1 MPNEVVVD
9 LADLAAALRSGILAQ
24 VQLDTET
31 LRTTIATDIGHAIV
45 ARATVKTNKA
55 DAVHM
60 GAFKLG
66 WRVVQDPNGVD
77 VVNDVPYAGV
87 IELGRRPKR
96 PGPPLEPI
104 REWVERKLLGGAS
117 KALKGAKKAGGTK
130 KTVTLTAQM
139 QKAVRKAMRRLAK
152 WWRGGPGNSRA
163 DVQRRLDQQ
172 VGTAGQDIDAIA
184 EAIRWS
190 IHIKGTKPRFILRD
204 SLDIVPKATKAA
216 VKRYLPTLTQ
226 SAPSSAT
233 GT

>member
-1 MPNEVVVD
+1 MALEVAVPIEQ
-9 LADLAAALRSGILAQ
+9 LGAALRAAIIAQ

-45 ARATVKTNKA
+45 ARAIVKTNKA

-66 WRVVQDPNGVD
+66 WRVVQDAAGVD

-104 REWVERKLLGGAS
+104 LEWVERKIVGGSS
-117 KALKGAKKAGGTK
+117 KTLKGAPRADF
-130 KTVTLTAQM
+130 
-139 QKAVRKAMRRLAK
+139 
-152 WWRGGPGNSRA
+152 GPGNRRG
-163 DVQRRLDQQ
+163 DVKRRFDAQKPK
-172 VGTAGQDIDAIA
+172 AGESALEIA

-216 VKRYLPTLTQ
+216 VKRYLPTLLNA
-226 SAPSSAT
+226 SAPKGAT

>member
-1 MPNEVVVD
+1 MALEVAVPIEQ
-9 LADLAAALRSGILAQ
+9 LGAALRAAIIAQ

-45 ARATVKTNKA
+45 ARAIVKTNKA

-66 WRVVQDPNGVD
+66 WRVVQDPDGVD
-77 VVNDVPYAGV
+77 VTNDVPYAGV
-87 IELGRRPKR
+87 IELGRRPRR
-96 PGPPLEPI
+96 PGPPLAPI
-104 REWVERKLLGGAS
+104 LEWVQRKVMGGSS
-117 KALKGAKKAGGTK
+117 KTLAGAPRQDFGAGNRHG
-130 KTVTLTAQM
+130 
-139 QKAVRKAMRRLAK
+139 
-152 WWRGGPGNSRA
+152 
-163 DVQRRLDQQ
+163 DVQRRFDAQ
-172 VGTAGQDIDAIA
+172 GAKAGSSVEEIA

-216 VKRYLPTLTQ
+216 VKRYLPTLLNA
-226 SAPSSAT
+226 SAPKGAT